1 MLNRSFLEPEIGRQ
15 LMDPIAAA
23 HALRQNISAS
33 ANPDVDGVRLE
44 RQLYFALPPFHVV
57 RRKNLGQLVRAT
69 AYRKTLLTLS
79 TPSGR
84 SAFSIAAVQ
93 PNATFCAMEI
103 SEAVVGDLNLPAM
116 TCRSVFCSIAAVQFK
131 ARSRAAIQ
139 SEPPAFPA

>member
-1 MLNRSFLEPEIGRQ
+1 MSNEIGQGSSPNFRC
-15 LMDPIAAA
+15 
-23 HALRQNISAS
+23 S
-33 ANPDVDGVRLE
+33 ANPVVDGVRLE

-69 AYRKTLLTLS
+69 AYRKTLLTLA

-116 TCRSVFCSIAAVQFK
+116 NGR
-131 ARSRAAIQ
+131 
-139 SEPPAFPA
+139 

>member
-1 MLNRSFLEPEIGRQ
+1 MFRGRDGVWAVRTGARRLASAEMLNRSFLEPEIGRQ

-79 TPSGR
+79 TPSG
-84 SAFSIAAVQ
+84 SSGFPI
-93 PNATFCAMEI
+93 
-103 SEAVVGDLNLPAM
+103 
-116 TCRSVFCSIAAVQFK
+116 
-131 ARSRAAIQ
+131 AAIQ
-139 SEPPAFPA
+139 LDPSSANCNSLKRSLATSPNRLSAARGGYI